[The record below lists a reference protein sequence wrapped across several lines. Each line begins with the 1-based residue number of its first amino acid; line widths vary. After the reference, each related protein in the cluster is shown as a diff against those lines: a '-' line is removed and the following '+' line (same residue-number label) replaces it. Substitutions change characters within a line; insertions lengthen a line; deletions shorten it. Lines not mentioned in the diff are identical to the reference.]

1 MGKNEETMIE
11 IEDIY
16 PFKLKMGDDPE
27 IEPKDEIYELV
38 IEKRNWT
45 KFLENVLFITKIL
58 LKKKDMSNLKQKHK
72 KSAAKII
79 NKEFMKLSMTMT
91 TILIVF

>member
-1 MGKNEETMIE
+1 MIE

-16 PFKLKMGDDPE
+16 PFKRRLGEE
-27 IEPKDEIYELV
+27 IGIEAAEEVYELV

-58 LKKKDMSNLKQKHK
+58 LKKKDMNNLKQKHK
-72 KSAAKII
+72 KSAAKIA
-79 NKEFMKLSMTMT
+79 NTEFMKLSISMT
-91 TILIVF
+91 TIIIVF